1 MLNPS
6 LDSDKVA
13 SPTPVRVKKVLS
25 FIIVAITFI
34 CLQGRYKKNPTAL
47 SKQLDNIFQSLT
59 LLLMKLSCWTC

>member
-25 FIIVAITFI
+25 FIIAAIMFI
-34 CLQGRYKKNPTAL
+34 CLQGLYKKNPTAL
-47 SKQLDNIFQSLT
+47 SKQLDNIFQV
-59 LLLMKLSCWTC
+59 